1 MVTKGELL
9 GVLQTVP
16 IAAGL
21 DGLARVTMTLG
32 VGGCW
37 VGGGDRDF
45 EFEPFG

>member
-1 MVTKGELL
+1 MVTNGELV

-32 VGGCW
+32 VGGWWW
-37 VGGGDRDF
+37 VVMIGFF
-45 EFEPFG
+45 EFEPFR